1 MNCKI
6 SCSFGEIVDKVTIL
20 KIKQKKA
27 SDKHQLNNITKEL
40 TTIQTENPMVNEKDD
55 LFDLLSNINQKLW
68 GLEDNIREKS
78 RKKEFDKTYIEYAEQ
93 IHIQNDERYRVKRQ
107 INEKYNSLL
116 KEEKIYKH
124 LNKENNIHV
133 ELSPSSIDM
142 KDQKKLQIGK
152 KLFTDGHY
160 KECMECI
167 QKIMNKYKDFKE
179 YNSFFVDLLFSY
191 SNITSIFNYENKYV
205 DKIFYIMK
213 QLKNI
218 EIPKAQKKF
227 CISIFTTLCLQRKE
241 YLHKNSNIAY
251 INYINGPGIS
261 PNNMSFFDEND
272 ENKTLIIYDGGGI
285 GDKFM
290 LGRLIFILID
300 RYVNEKNKNKITF
313 IVQDNILWFMKELLK
328 DYLHF
333 IRFVSDKK
341 LYFVGDFDYHCSLL
355 SLIKY
360 LKIDYD
366 TLAKTFIPFCNK
378 FNTISV
384 NDNCKKIMDSIKP
397 NTYIINWKGNPN
409 NPHEKHNR
417 MMNLINA
424 FPLFKIQSSNIH
436 WLVISKDLT
445 KQEHKILKK
454 HNISYI
460 GNRID
465 KQKAYYDTI
474 SILQHKN
481 ISGVISTDTSLPHL
495 SLSLGIKTYV
505 LLTLG
510 CEWRWTQDE
519 KTNWYPDAILLRQK
533 IHGDWRDPIQ
543 KLVNLLHL

>member
-133 ELSPSSIDM
+133 ESSPSSIDM

-191 SNITSIFNYENKYV
+191 SNITSIFSYENKYV

-213 QLKNI
+213 Q
-218 EIPKAQKKF
+218 
-227 CISIFTTLCLQRKE
+227 
-241 YLHKNSNIAY
+241 
-251 INYINGPGIS
+251 
-261 PNNMSFFDEND
+261 
-272 ENKTLIIYDGGGI
+272 
-285 GDKFM
+285 
-290 LGRLIFILID
+290 
-300 RYVNEKNKNKITF
+300 
-313 IVQDNILWFMKELLK
+313 
-328 DYLHF
+328 
-333 IRFVSDKK
+333 
-341 LYFVGDFDYHCSLL
+341 
-355 SLIKY
+355 
-360 LKIDYD
+360 
-366 TLAKTFIPFCNK
+366 
-378 FNTISV
+378 
-384 NDNCKKIMDSIKP
+384 
-397 NTYIINWKGNPN
+397 
-409 NPHEKHNR
+409 
-417 MMNLINA
+417 
-424 FPLFKIQSSNIH
+424 
-436 WLVISKDLT
+436 
-445 KQEHKILKK
+445 
-454 HNISYI
+454 
-460 GNRID
+460 
-465 KQKAYYDTI
+465 
-474 SILQHKN
+474 
-481 ISGVISTDTSLPHL
+481 
-495 SLSLGIKTYV
+495 
-505 LLTLG
+505 
-510 CEWRWTQDE
+510 
-519 KTNWYPDAILLRQK
+519 
-533 IHGDWRDPIQ
+533 
-543 KLVNLLHL
+543 